1 MPESS
6 PETANKAV
14 TEKPADKAGAEGKNV
29 PLAALSEQRAKTRAA
44 NEQAEALQ
52 AELEKAKDGK
62 FDLAA
67 LSPLVA
73 DLMLE
78 ARKAAEQE
86 FEPLR
91 QEVAK
96 YKLANQLGLNEPQV
110 DKVMAVKSKNPGLT
124 DQQALLLAKNEHGDL
139 FPQSQRPA
147 WDRALHGAMPISGQS
162 EDRNEKTV
170 DHLAKMNEAH
180 GKGDHQAARMHAAQ
194 VFTERFYRIKPHLRP
209 RST

>member
-6 PETANKAV
+6 AEVAVKAAADSKPG
-14 TEKPADKAGAEGKNV
+14 TEKNV

-62 FDLAA
+62 IDVAA

-73 DLMLE
+73 DLLLE

-110 DKVMAVKSKNPGLT
+110 DKVMAVKQKNPGLT
-124 DQQALLLAKNEHGDL
+124 DQQALLLAKSEHGNL
-139 FPQSQRPA
+139 FPQAQQPA
-147 WDRALHGAMPISGQS
+147 WNRALHGALPVSGQS
-162 EDRNEKTV
+162 EDRNDKTV
-170 DHLAKMNEAH
+170 DHAAKMNEAH
-180 GKGDHQAARMHAAQ
+180 KSGDHAAARFHAGQ
-194 VFTERFYRIKPHLRP
+194 LFTERFYRIKPHLRP